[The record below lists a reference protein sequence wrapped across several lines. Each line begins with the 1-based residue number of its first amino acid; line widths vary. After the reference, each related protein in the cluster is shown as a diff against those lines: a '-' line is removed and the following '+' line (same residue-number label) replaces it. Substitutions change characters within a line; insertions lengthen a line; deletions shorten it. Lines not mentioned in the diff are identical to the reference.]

1 MPRHLRFAGLQQ
13 RTLRAYRLSIDRFL
27 VFSKIHRLPLRT
39 SPQLDYAV
47 AEFINALYQEGD
59 SLAQAGHLLSGL
71 KRFYPSMRLE
81 LPTASQ
87 YFRNWQRIHRPERA
101 VPISWDLLQAMAALC
116 LELGSPHV
124 ALMLYV
130 GFFCFLRTSEMLSLQ
145 LLHLI
150 PDSRSHRITVI
161 IPFAKTSVGNPQ
173 VVVFHDSRIHR
184 LAITVLKARA
194 QQSFLWPSS
203 PGRFRFF
210 WHRLLEAFEFAPDD
224 YSPYSI
230 RRGGATWHTLRTA
243 SMDATLQLG
252 RWTCNRTA
260 RMYIDQ
266 GKFAMAKFFWTSRQ
280 SRRVRQ
286 WALKGAKYFRRLR
299 QKNKAAENGSFVCFG
314 CFVFSFFFGSPCFSW
329 FVTLVTPA
337 LKFGNG
343 RFLEPTLLECLFR
356 PTLLRLMTQPLTTKN
371 CVSG

>member
-1 MPRHLRFAGLQQ
+1 MRTAHRAEKPVSMPRHLRFAGLQQ

-39 SPQLDYAV
+39 SSQLDYAV
-47 AEFINALYQEGD
+47 AEFINSLYQEGD

-71 KRFYPSMRLE
+71 KRFYPSMRLQ

-87 YFRNWQRIHRPERA
+87 FFRNWQRIHRPERA

-145 LLHLI
+145 MLHLI

-173 VVVFHDSRIHR
+173 VVLFHDHRIHQ
-184 LAITVLKARA
+184 LLLTVQQARA
-194 QQSFLWPSS
+194 RQSFLWPSS
-203 PGRFRFF
+203 PGRFRFL
-210 WHRLLEAFEFAPDD
+210 WHRLLEAFEFGPDD

-230 RRGGATWHTLRTA
+230 RRGGATWHFLRTS

-266 GKFAMAKFFWTSRQ
+266 GTLAMARFFWTTRQ
-280 SRRVRQ
+280 SNRVRK
-286 WALKGAKYFRRLR
+286 WALKGATYFRRLR
-299 QKNKAAENGSFVCFG
+299 QKIKPRRMGVVCSFGLVS
-314 CFVFSFFFGSPCFSW
+314 FSPLFLCSSSPW
-329 FVTLVTPA
+329 LP
-337 LKFGNG
+337 
-343 RFLEPTLLECLFR
+343 RLLLGKWEVSR
-356 PTLLRLMTQPLTTKN
+356 TNPVGMPL
-371 CVSG
+371 